1 MADFVLDASVAL
13 TWCFEDETH
22 PLATNLLNRLRG
34 GASCMVPPVW
44 PLEVANAVRMAE
56 RRRRITADHG
66 AQFLVSLS
74 ELPIYIVSL
83 TISNTMSAVMQWAR
97 QYDLTVYD
105 ASYLSLA
112 IEEEL
117 PLATFDRKLQ
127 EAARQAGVS
136 LVEA

>member
-22 PLATNLLNRLRG
+22 PLATNLLNQLRG
-34 GASCMVPPVW
+34 GASCIVPPVW

-66 AQFLVSLS
+66 AQFLASLS
-74 ELPIYIVSL
+74 ELSIYISFL
-83 TISNTMSAVMQWAR
+83 SISDTMGEVMQRAR
-97 QYDLTVYD
+97 QYDLTAYD

-112 IEEEL
+112 IEERL
-117 PLATFDRKLQ
+117 PLASFDGKLR

-136 LVEA
+136 LVEE